1 MRNDSSQKA
10 NMSPVF
16 PHNAPLTP
24 MAQKP
29 PNNVSACGSSCRTE
43 TQKNEKMY
51 RQSNMYNL
59 KQAAPT
65 VHGVQGAHA
74 AAAASVMAR
83 GRESQ
88 QKCRCFPFPGS
99 ALSEGRSVVGQS

>member
-1 MRNDSSQKA
+1 
-10 NMSPVF
+10 
-16 PHNAPLTP
+16 
-24 MAQKP
+24 
-29 PNNVSACGSSCRTE
+29 
-43 TQKNEKMY
+43 
-51 RQSNMYNL
+51 MYNL

-88 QKCRCFPFPGS
+88 QKCQGAHAAAAAPVMARRRESQQKCRCFPFPGS